1 MGDLFGQIDLTALG
15 NIARNHPDAIKKVTF
30 KDGSVHQMLNIS
42 VAARQQVDQYGR
54 THYIKAGIKKADQ
67 REGVKY
73 YVADLKPSGDQQA
86 APVMAPPAAEP
97 QPETDGN
104 LPF

>member
-1 MGDLFGQIDLTALG
+1 MGDLYGQIDLTALG
-15 NIARNHPDAIKKVTF
+15 NIARNHPEAIKNVNF

-42 VAARQQVDQYGR
+42 VASRQQADQYGR

-67 REGVKY
+67 KDGVKY
-73 YVADLKPSGDQQA
+73 YVADLKPSGEQQA
-86 APVMAPPAAEP
+86 APAAPQQEP
-97 QPETDGN
+97 QPGGDDP